1 METMEVMHR
10 RQSCRDYLPGQISEE
25 ALNTLLLAANAAPVG
40 MGKYQNMHLTV
51 VQNSTLLTKLNV
63 RAADFMGDP
72 TLRPTYGAPTV
83 IFVSAAEGDPD
94 DVRYCNAACIV
105 ENMHLAA
112 TDLGLGSVYLLGC
125 IRALQKAPELQ
136 RELGIPEGF
145 TPMSALAVGM
155 ANRQMPRRELT
166 AERIACKRMP

>member
-1 METMEVMHR
+1 METMEVMRR
-10 RQSCRDYLPGQISEE
+10 RQSCRAYLPGQISEE
-25 ALNTLLLAANAAPVG
+25 ALNTLLQAANAAPVG
-40 MGKYQNMHLTV
+40 MGRYDTVRLTV
-51 VQNSTLLTKLNV
+51 VQNNTLLTKLNV

-72 TLRPTYGAPTV
+72 ALRPTYGAPTV
-83 IFVSAAEGDPD
+83 ILVSAAEGDPD

-112 TDLGLGSVYLLGC
+112 TELGLGSVYLLGC

-155 ANRQMPRRELT
+155 ANQQMPRRELT
-166 AERIACKRMP
+166 AERIACNRMT